1 VKNDMSR
8 GQGQGP
14 LDPQRWADD
23 PRFAAFAI
31 GELEGAERDA
41 VARFV
46 AEHPEARALVEEL
59 RSVAHDLESALA
71 SESSAGEASLT
82 AQQRSVVT
90 ASARRRDT
98 SHGSGPWRRKFGVY
112 GGFTAAA
119 ALVAAVLVG
128 TVSVLVRQ
136 GREETGFAYMIGS
149 ESPAPGN
156 AAGARPSSR
165 SRTKGY
171 VADYDTE
178 VARGAAAAPATE
190 ELRGLG
196 YIGGVVDNI
205 TPEQLPQKD
214 GELAEEELAP
224 VAVPEAPLPESSRE
238 GYDRIV
244 DNSFVPTSIDRLSTF
259 SIDVD
264 TASYTNVRRMLQSG
278 SDVPADAVRIEEF
291 VNYFTYDYEAPAPG
305 AEHPFAVHVDVA
317 AAPWRPEHR
326 LVRIGLKAQ
335 EIDLAER
342 PKSSLVF
349 LLDVSGSMDEPNK
362 LPLVKR
368 AMALLVEQLG
378 ENDRVAI
385 VVYASAQ
392 GLALSSTSGEAR
404 ETILQAIERLDA
416 GGSTNGGAGIQLAY
430 AMARE
435 GFVTGGIN
443 RVILCTDGD
452 FNVGVSSDGELER
465 LIEKEAKSGVFLTV
479 LGFGSGNWQDAK
491 MEKLSNRGN
500 GNFAYIDSV
509 LEAQKVLV
517 EQLGGTLAT
526 VAKDV
531 KIQVEFNPTEVQ
543 AARLIGYENRVL
555 AHQDFLDDTKDAGE
569 IGAGH
574 TVTALYEVIP
584 TGVPYEAPAMP
595 EPRYGARPVPPAGV
609 ASGEL
614 LTVSLRYKLPEGDTS
629 TGFAVPV
636 RDGGKSFD
644 EASDDTRFAAAVAA
658 FGMVLRGSPHVGKAN
673 LDDVSSWALEATGED
688 RGGYRA
694 GFLDLVLRARH
705 ARPR

>member
-1 VKNDMSR
+1 MKNDMSAE
-8 GQGQGP
+8 QGQGP
-14 LDPQRWADD
+14 LHPQRWADD
-23 PRFAAFAI
+23 PRISAYAL
-31 GELEGAERDA
+31 GELDGAERDA
-41 VARFV
+41 VAQFV
-46 AEHPEARALVEEL
+46 EGHAEARAFVDEL
-59 RSVAHDLESALA
+59 RGVARDLEEVLA
-71 SESSAGEASLT
+71 HESRAEDSSLT
-82 AQQRSVVT
+82 PLQRSVVG
-90 ASARRRDT
+90 ASARSRDAADRSRR
-98 SHGSGPWRRKFGVY
+98 WRRGLSIY
-112 GGFTAAA
+112 GGMAAA
-119 ALVAAVLVG
+119 AALVG
-128 TVSVLVRQ
+128 TVSVLLVRATRVVEFGQ
-136 GREETGFAYMIGS
+136 GPSGKASAPAVSGS
-149 ESPAPGN
+149 GVH
-156 AAGARPSSR
+156 SR
-165 SRTKGY
+165 SKQPADGY
-171 VADYDTE
+171 VADFDSQIARDAVTAFAGAYLGGEADSTAAARQGLARAEGEIEPVVFEEVLEE
-178 VARGAAAAPATE
+178 VAP
-190 ELRGLG
+190 
-196 YIGGVVDNI
+196 D
-205 TPEQLPQKD
+205 
-214 GELAEEELAP
+214 
-224 VAVPEAPLPESSRE
+224 VASRE

-244 DNSFVPTSIDRLSTF
+244 DNAFIPTSHDALSTF

-278 SDVPADAVRIEEF
+278 NAVPPDAVRIEEF

-305 AEHPFAVHVDVA
+305 AQHPFAVHVDVA
-317 AAPWRPEHR
+317 ATPWKPEHR

-335 EIDLAER
+335 NIDLAAR
-342 PKSSLVF
+342 PKSNLVF

-368 AMALLVEQLG
+368 ALALLVEQLG

-385 VVYASAQ
+385 VVYAGAE
-392 GLALSSTSGEAR
+392 GLVLPSTSGEAR
-404 ETILQAIERLDA
+404 EAILQAIERLDA

-430 AMARE
+430 ATARE
-435 GFVTGGIN
+435 RFVTGGIN

-452 FNVGVSSDGELER
+452 FNVGVSSDGDLER

-531 KIQVEFNPTEVQ
+531 KIQVEFNPAEVQ

-555 AHQDFLDDTKDAGE
+555 AHQDFLDDKKDAGE

-584 TGVPYEAPAMP
+584 VGAPYEAPAVP
-595 EPRYGARPVPPAGV
+595 ESRYGAKPVPSEGR

-614 LTVSLRYKLPEGDTS
+614 LTVRLRYKLPQGDTS
-629 TGFAVPV
+629 TGFEVPV
-636 RDGGKSFD
+636 RDGGASFD
-644 EASDDTRFAAAVAA
+644 QAGDDTRFAAAVAA
-658 FGMVLRGSPHVGKAN
+658 FGMVLRGSQHVGQAT
-673 LDDVSSWALEATGED
+673 LDDVRRWAIEATGED

-694 GFLDLVLRARH
+694 GFLELVERARG
-705 ARPR
+705 R